1 MHTRAEPRAFRPV
14 TAESGRDPDCLLEG
28 DGFEPSVPRKFFWLP
43 RRSREFTFR
52 NINRHPSRQGPMG
65 RALPSYAS
73 HPVENIWERL
83 RSNYFRAPGFER

>member
-1 MHTRAEPRAFRPV
+1 
-14 TAESGRDPDCLLEG
+14 
-28 DGFEPSVPRKFFWLP
+28 
-43 RRSREFTFR
+43 
-52 NINRHPSRQGPMG
+52 MG